1 MWFLKYPFLI
11 WVCSASHIVRFG
23 QVPRWNPCLDVFPI
37 FSRKTLGIDG
47 GDIPCCGAQC
57 YGLQCSCW
65 PAAAEVFSGWE
76 ERFGKDL
83 QSDVSPFILS
93 QSSPSTTSHHPLDWD
108 FFPRR
113 NAEICCQQK
122 ELKFLQLDEYSMGSP
137 GPSHHNNA
145 CFSCFHLKVFNKA
158 WIDLESR
165 IWGLDEYDMGS
176 SGPNPCMNMSWAH
189 LVQVHF
195 TKACKVLNKA
205 RINLESAGFCYFWP
219 HWLET
224 SWTLASQKRYIQR
237 DYSLVHLVWPN
248 TESLISQ
255 PFMGNS
261 KIRLLLQDPVS
272 PRYIG

>member
-1 MWFLKYPFLI
+1 MRSCLLRVSSLSSDKHIEIVICVCVCVCSLSSAFSCYGFTFRRLRINWWGWNFGSRCRLSPKSFLLPSYKLLMWFLKYPFLI
-11 WVCSASHIVRFG
+11 WVCSASHMVRFG

-122 ELKFLQLDEYSMGSP
+122 ELKFLQLDECSMGSP
-137 GPSHHNNA
+137 GPSHHNNG
-145 CFSCFHLKVFNKA
+145 CFSCFSFKMFNKA
-158 WIDLESR
+158 WI
-165 IWGLDEYDMGS
+165 
-176 SGPNPCMNMSWAH
+176 
-189 LVQVHF
+189 
-195 TKACKVLNKA
+195 
-205 RINLESAGFCYFWP
+205 WP
-219 HWLET
+219 RTCWFLQ
-224 SWTLASQKRYIQR
+224 SLA
-237 DYSLVHLVWPN
+237 WF
-248 TESLISQ
+248 EIS
-255 PFMGNS
+255 
-261 KIRLLLQDPVS
+261 
-272 PRYIG
+272 